1 FPKNR
6 LLPIILFLTLTAI
19 YVQETSMLAIWITIF
34 FGLLG
39 YVMRRVGMSP
49 LPFVIAF
56 ILAGNLEATA
66 RQAFAATGADPFF
79 LLKSPIAFIFIVLA
93 IFVVAYNLRRPLS

>member
-1 FPKNR
+1 
-6 LLPIILFLTLTAI
+6 
-19 YVQETSMLAIWITIF
+19 MLAVWITLF

-39 YVMRRVGMSP
+39 YLMRRMGMSP

-56 ILAGNLEATA
+56 ILGGNLETTA

-79 LLKSPIAFIFIVLA
+79 LLKSPIASLFIALA
-93 IFVVAYNLRRPLS
+93 VFVIMYNLRKSKP

>member
-1 FPKNR
+1 
-6 LLPIILFLTLTAI
+6 
-19 YVQETSMLAIWITIF
+19 MLAVCITLF

-39 YVMRRVGMSP
+39 YLMRRMDMSP

-56 ILAGNLEATA
+56 ILGGNLETTA

-79 LLKSPIAFIFIVLA
+79 LVRSPIAFVFVALAVFVIV
-93 IFVVAYNLRRPLS
+93 YNLRKSKP